1 MSAGRYRTPV
11 ELEQPVRTQASD
23 GSAVLVYAAARP
35 DFAEI
40 RCLSQGEA
48 VLSDRLSGTVTHE
61 IRLRYREDIAGG
73 WRVRAGAKT
82 FRILSA
88 AGEDLRGRTVLCL
101 AEEEDT

>member
-11 ELEQPVRTQASD
+11 ELEQPVRTQSA
-23 GSAVLVYAAARP
+23 GGAAVLVYAAAGP

-40 RCLSQGEA
+40 RCLRQGEA

-61 IRLRYREDIAGG
+61 IRLRYREDVAGG
-73 WRVRAGAKT
+73 WRVVAGAKT

-88 AGEDLRGRTVLCL
+88 ADENLRGKTLLCL